1 MAITLLAFAGAA
13 LLLAMVPGPST
24 AVVIQQTL
32 RGGRGAAF
40 AATLANE
47 VGLLFW
53 AVTASFGLSVL
64 IAASQVAYDAL
75 RVGGAAVLI
84 VLGIQS
90 ILHARHI
97 RKESGEMVIPAA
109 EPGASRRHAFRIGL
123 LTILANPKA
132 AIFAASF
139 LPQFVPPHAPVL
151 PVMLLLSAIWVVIDA
166 SWYVVLS
173 WSVHQ
178 ARRFLLRPVVRRRL
192 EQISGLVLIGFG
204 LRVALEHR

>member
-1 MAITLLAFAGAA
+1 MAVTLLAFAGAA

-32 RGGRGAAF
+32 RSGRGAAF
-40 AATLANE
+40 AATVANE

-53 AVTASFGLSVL
+53 ALTASLGLSVL

-75 RVGGAAVLI
+75 RAGGAAVLV
-84 VLGIQS
+84 VLGVQS

-97 RKESGEMVIPAA
+97 GKGDEPIALQAAVPA
-109 EPGASRRHAFRIGL
+109 ASRRRAFRIGL

-139 LPQFVPPHAPVL
+139 LPQFVPPHTPVL
-151 PVMLLLSAIWVVIDA
+151 PIMLLLSVIWVVMDA

-173 WSVHQ
+173 WSVSRV
-178 ARRFLLRPVVRRRL
+178 RRFLLRPVVRRRL

-204 LRVALEHR
+204 LRVALGQR